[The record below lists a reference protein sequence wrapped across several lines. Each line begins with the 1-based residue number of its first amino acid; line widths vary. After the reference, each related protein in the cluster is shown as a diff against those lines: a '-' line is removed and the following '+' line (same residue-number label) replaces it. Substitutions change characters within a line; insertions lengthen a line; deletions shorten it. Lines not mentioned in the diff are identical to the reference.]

1 MVMDSLKNIN
11 ILHVKEVHM
20 RNSRMRLCD
29 TKYPTLGFSEYRL
42 QDERLDNRVLENNK
56 RWKFYGKR

>member
-1 MVMDSLKNIN
+1 
-11 ILHVKEVHM
+11 M
-20 RNSRMRLCD
+20 RISRMRLCD

-42 QDERLDNRVLENNK
+42 QDERLENRVLENNK